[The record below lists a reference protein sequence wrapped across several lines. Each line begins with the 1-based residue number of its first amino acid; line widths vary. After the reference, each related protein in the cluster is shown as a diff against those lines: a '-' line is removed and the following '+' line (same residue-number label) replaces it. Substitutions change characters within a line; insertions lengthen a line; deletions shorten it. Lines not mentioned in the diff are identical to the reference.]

1 MRMKKLLT
9 FLTLLTL
16 FFTTAGAEE
25 KTITLD
31 VNTFGAT
38 DSYAL
43 KEAEVDGFTFV
54 ANQIYKAVG
63 DNAGCMQF
71 NKTNGRSAKV
81 YNETAIPG
89 LKSVTIN
96 YKTIKTH
103 AVTYGNASQR
113 SKNSQVGGNTNVEG
127 SKTYNITSGSEYF
140 MFESTINGAFY
151 LYSIV
156 VTYEESST
164 PATTYSVNLN
174 QSTGGTI
181 SASTTTAAEGA
192 TVTLT
197 ATPDAGYQFTSWD
210 VLDGDAN
217 EITVTNNQFTMP
229 ASNVEVEATFTE
241 LTPHAITV
249 IGGSANHTSAYQGQ
263 TVTVTPTIPSG
274 KVLDQITTTPELTLT
289 PSGDNYTFTMPNEAV
304 TVTITYKDAPTYTN
318 KFERINNTSQLE
330 TGVRYLLVYETKPA
344 VMGAITKY
352 GTSVTSGFTY
362 SNGVI
367 TLSGT
372 DAKPLILGGDATN
385 GWTFD
390 LDGNLLSQN
399 KSSGTL
405 NTTNS
410 DNTLWNISF
419 SGNNVVIGH
428 SIDGTD
434 YSIQYNSS
442 NPRFASYSSNQ
453 SPIQLYKEVGQVS
466 ADKLYIIGNSLNGV
480 TGWDM
485 TKGVEMIYSSTTN
498 KFSADVYFDGMA
510 NSGKDYFQFAKGIP
524 SEGDHMNDWES
535 LTGRIGADSQGNCTV
550 AEAWMDGNSPMHLR
564 DYNAI
569 ESFEI
574 TPGLYTVSVVLGNSW
589 NCYVKRNPVT
599 MTINNNTSG
608 TTYFEEG
615 STKTAVLVSNL
626 TEYEGA
632 KIYYTTDGSTP
643 DENSTEYGGEPLT
656 ISETTTVKAIAILN
670 YIKSEV
676 AVRNFIMTPKAPEIT
691 PASCTFNEPLTVNI
705 TAEEGATIYY
715 TIDGSTPTSS
725 NSTQYTG
732 SFTVSET
739 TTVKA
744 RAYFGEVY
752 GSVAEATYTY
762 VEPVEPG
769 TDNFIRVTSKDDIV
783 AGREYIILTADYTWA
798 MGAVDN
804 KKATATQDF
813 EISLDHST
821 VTAGDA
827 VNILKLGDG
836 NVYENNN
843 TKYWTLTQQDGKK
856 FLLSQGGADIQAQ
869 TYVASGCTDEFIINI
884 TAGTHE
890 NNYAVVSGTG
900 GRQIW
905 YQNNGNEAGV
915 FGHYSNNTANNS
927 TSYQRIFLYYRD
939 AVKIVDLK
947 HLCKNGVENQ
957 SYKISN
963 DLQVAYVDVESNVL
977 WVKDADGQSIWS
989 TSPAED
995 DDNFP
1000 IEIQGNT
1007 RLNQAD
1013 YDQSNWLEVHL
1024 TGNNANSFKDKVI
1037 KGGSIRGKFTSK
1049 LNPTMADV
1057 TLTTE
1062 DINTESTTAYAPNY
1076 YMAANFFGSQ
1086 NCGSEMA
1093 GHEGHGH
1100 FFFMN
1105 PKPQE
1110 YAHVV
1115 WAVYNADDNTMN
1127 MTTATEHNTHKFQG
1141 SFKVN
1146 MSMNDG
1152 IETLGNGVGYND
1164 FTAIIRLKT
1173 AGKSAPMLKDS
1184 KPANAEYEVFPLNI
1198 TNQTPTAINTVEAGN
1213 GVVKSVKYVNVAG
1226 MVSDF
1231 PFQGVNIVVT
1241 EYSDGSRSTSKMLR
1255 K

>member
-16 FFTTAGAEE
+16 FFTTAGAETVTYSMGKGQPGNWTGGSSGAASITTSDE
-25 KTITLD
+25 FTISFGNANVTKD
-31 VNTFGAT
+31 GYIGWNAGAT
-38 DSYAL
+38 YSSQPNRMTISHSSYIMT
-43 KEAEVDGFTFV
+43 KIV
-54 ANQIYKAVG
+54 ATCSN
-63 DNAGCMQF
+63 
-71 NKTNGRSAKV
+71 
-81 YNETAIPG
+81 
-89 LKSVTIN
+89 
-96 YKTIKTH
+96 
-103 AVTYGNASQR
+103 
-113 SKNSQVGGNTNVEG
+113 GNTSNIRVVTDEGDVETTASSFTWEASTG
-127 SKTYNITSGSEYF
+127 ASTVSFSYSSGSQ
-140 MFESTINGAFY
+140 MHISKLVI
-151 LYSIV
+151 
-156 VTYEESST
+156 TYTEGGT
-164 PATTYSVNLN
+164 PATTYNVNLN

-197 ATPDAGYQFTSWD
+197 ATPDAGYQFTSWE

-229 ASNVEVEATFTE
+229 ASNVEVEATFTA
-241 LTPHAITV
+241 LTPYGITV
-249 IGGSANHTSAYQGQ
+249 TGGTASPPTAYQGQ
-263 TVTVTPTIPSG
+263 TVTVTPTIPDG

-289 PSGDNYTFTMPNEAV
+289 PSGDKYTFTMPNEAV

-318 KFERINNTSQLE
+318 KFERINKTSQLE
-330 TGVRYLLVYETKPA
+330 TGVRYLLVYETTPA
-344 VMGAITKY
+344 VMGAISKY

-485 TKGVEMIYSSTTN
+485 TKGVEMTYSSTTN

-524 SEGDHMNDWES
+524 SEGDHMNDWGS

-691 PASCTFNEPLTVNI
+691 PASCSFNEPLTVNI

-715 TIDGSTPTSS
+715 TIDGNTPTSS
-725 NSTQYTG
+725 NGTQYTG

-769 TDNFIRVTSKDDIV
+769 TGNFIRVTSEDDIV

-804 KKATATQDF
+804 KKKKATATQDF

-836 NVYENNN
+836 NVYENND

-856 FLLSQGGADIQAQ
+856 FLLSQGSGTDIQAQ
-869 TYVASGCTDEFIINI
+869 TNVASGCTDEFIINI

-963 DLQVAYVDVESNVL
+963 DLQVAYVDVENNVL

-989 TSPAED
+989 TSPAAD
-995 DDNFP
+995 DDNFQ
-1000 IEIQGNT
+1000 IEVQGNT
-1007 RLNQAD
+1007 HDEQGE

-1024 TGNNANSFKDKVI
+1024 TGNNAISFKDKVI

-1062 DINTESTTAYAPNY
+1062 DINTESTLTAYAPNY

-1086 NCGSEMA
+1086 NCGSSMA
-1093 GHEGHGH
+1093 GEDGHGH

-1110 YAHVV
+1110 FAHVV
-1115 WAVYNADDNTMN
+1115 WAFYSGNNTMT
-1127 MTTATEHNTHKFQG
+1127 MPTEHNTHEFQG
-1141 SFKVN
+1141 TFKID
-1146 MSMNDG
+1146 MSMNEG
-1152 IETLGNGVGYND
+1152 LSELVEGTGYND
-1164 FTAIIRLKT
+1164 FQAIIRLKKT
-1173 AGKSAPMLKDS
+1173 TSTMLKDS
-1184 KPANAEYEVFPLNI
+1184 KPEGTEYIVYPLNI
-1198 TNQTPTAINTVEAGN
+1198 TSQTPTAINGVIVN
-1213 GVVKSVKYVNVAG
+1213 GEVKSVKYVNVAG
-1226 MVSDF
+1226 MVSDV

>member
-1 MRMKKLLT
+1 
-9 FLTLLTL
+9 
-16 FFTTAGAEE
+16 
-25 KTITLD
+25 
-31 VNTFGAT
+31 
-38 DSYAL
+38 
-43 KEAEVDGFTFV
+43 
-54 ANQIYKAVG
+54 
-63 DNAGCMQF
+63 
-71 NKTNGRSAKV
+71 
-81 YNETAIPG
+81 
-89 LKSVTIN
+89 
-96 YKTIKTH
+96 
-103 AVTYGNASQR
+103 
-113 SKNSQVGGNTNVEG
+113 
-127 SKTYNITSGSEYF
+127 
-140 MFESTINGAFY
+140 
-151 LYSIV
+151 
-156 VTYEESST
+156 
-164 PATTYSVNLN
+164 
-174 QSTGGTI
+174 
-181 SASTTTAAEGA
+181 
-192 TVTLT
+192 
-197 ATPDAGYQFTSWD
+197 
-210 VLDGDAN
+210 
-217 EITVTNNQFTMP
+217 
-229 ASNVEVEATFTE
+229 
-241 LTPHAITV
+241 
-249 IGGSANHTSAYQGQ
+249 
-263 TVTVTPTIPSG
+263 
-274 KVLDQITTTPELTLT
+274 
-289 PSGDNYTFTMPNEAV
+289 
-304 TVTITYKDAPTYTN
+304 
-318 KFERINNTSQLE
+318 
-330 TGVRYLLVYETKPA
+330 
-344 VMGAITKY
+344 
-352 GTSVTSGFTY
+352 
-362 SNGVI
+362 
-367 TLSGT
+367 
-372 DAKPLILGGDATN
+372 
-385 GWTFD
+385 
-390 LDGNLLSQN
+390 
-399 KSSGTL
+399 
-405 NTTNS
+405 
-410 DNTLWNISF
+410 
-419 SGNNVVIGH
+419 
-428 SIDGTD
+428 
-434 YSIQYNSS
+434 
-442 NPRFASYSSNQ
+442 
-453 SPIQLYKEVGQVS
+453 
-466 ADKLYIIGNSLNGV
+466 
-480 TGWDM
+480 
-485 TKGVEMIYSSTTN
+485 
-498 KFSADVYFDGMA
+498 
-510 NSGKDYFQFAKGIP
+510 
-524 SEGDHMNDWES
+524 
-535 LTGRIGADSQGNCTV
+535 
-550 AEAWMDGNSPMHLR
+550 
-564 DYNAI
+564 
-569 ESFEI
+569 
-574 TPGLYTVSVVLGNSW
+574 
-589 NCYVKRNPVT
+589 
-599 MTINNNTSG
+599 
-608 TTYFEEG
+608 
-615 STKTAVLVSNL
+615 
-626 TEYEGA
+626 
-632 KIYYTTDGSTP
+632 
-643 DENSTEYGGEPLT
+643 
-656 ISETTTVKAIAILN
+656 
-670 YIKSEV
+670 
-676 AVRNFIMTPKAPEIT
+676 
-691 PASCTFNEPLTVNI
+691 
-705 TAEEGATIYY
+705 
-715 TIDGSTPTSS
+715 
-725 NSTQYTG
+725 
-732 SFTVSET
+732 
-739 TTVKA
+739 
-744 RAYFGEVY
+744 
-752 GSVAEATYTY
+752 
-762 VEPVEPG
+762 
-769 TDNFIRVTSKDDIV
+769 
-783 AGREYIILTADYTWA
+783 

-957 SYKISN
+957 SYN
-963 DLQVAYVDVESNVL
+963 
-977 WVKDADGQSIWS
+977 GQSIWS